1 VASKLQHLLRDID
14 PAKTIDGVEQRINRV
29 LVNYQRDKNSVDSW
43 ADYKACLA
51 QFLQAARHAALRL
64 SGDVGSD
71 QEANFG
77 SALHYLA
84 RAYPGN
90 TLQTVYSMMQ
100 SGAEGGVYK
109 IVTTLARLMAE
120 DFAQNEINARISHY
134 WLNLTVDEQLAAG
147 DEYVAM
153 YQDLLPENTVE
164 EMVRIKASFLRV
176 LQDHPRMLKRMRE
189 LR

>member
-1 VASKLQHLLRDID
+1 MASKLQHLLQDID
-14 PAKTIDGVEQRINRV
+14 PAKTIDVVEQRINRV
-29 LVNYQRDKNSVDSW
+29 LGNYQRDKNSVDSW

-51 QFLQAARHAALRL
+51 QFLQAARNAALRL
-64 SGDVGSD
+64 SDDVGRD
-71 QEANFG
+71 LEANFG

-120 DFAQNEINARISHY
+120 EFAQNEINARISHY
-134 WLNLTVDEQLAAG
+134 WLNLTVEEQLAAG
-147 DEYVAM
+147 DEYVAL
-153 YQDLLPENTVE
+153 YQDLLPGNTRE